1 MIWKYDHTW
10 KVATMPIPV
19 QPINPIHNEN
29 TLHEDLTKR
38 NDSFCFSIIKY
49 LIYIVI
55 APEKKKHFSMFMYL
69 FYFNILPYN
78 KFTYRIKL

>member
-55 APEKKKHFSMFMYL
+55 APEKKETFFNVHVSLLFQYL
-69 FYFNILPYN
+69 AL
-78 KFTYRIKL
+78 

>member
-55 APEKKKHFSMFMYL
+55 APEKKETFFNVHVSLIFQYL
-69 FYFNILPYN
+69 AL
-78 KFTYRIKL
+78 